1 MKNIA
6 VQGCVLDCAFA
17 QITSLPDSKSKVDGL
32 GIYCGSINI
41 QISGYSSSVITV
53 SGSGTGSGTL
63 QPTSNHV
70 KIGGKAVVLEGD
82 EVTITVNGQATS
94 GTSTVPMSEL
104 VTVKITNAGQN
115 VVKGE

>member
-6 VQGCVLDCAFA
+6 VQGCVLDCIFA
-17 QITSLPDSKSKVDGL
+17 QITSPPDSKSKIDGL

-53 SGSGTGSGTL
+53 PGSGTGSGTL

-70 KIGGKAVVLEGD
+70 KIGGKAVVLERD

-94 GTSTVPMSEL
+94 GTSTIPVSEP
-104 VTVKITNAGQN
+104 VTVKISSAGQN
-115 VVKGE
+115 TVKGE

>member
-6 VQGCVLDCAFA
+6 VQGCVLDCIFA
-17 QITSLPDSKSKVDGL
+17 QITSPPDSKSKIDGL

-53 SGSGTGSGTL
+53 PGSGTGSGTL

-70 KIGGKAVVLEGD
+70 KIGGKAVVL
-82 EVTITVNGQATS
+82 
-94 GTSTVPMSEL
+94 
-104 VTVKITNAGQN
+104 
-115 VVKGE
+115 